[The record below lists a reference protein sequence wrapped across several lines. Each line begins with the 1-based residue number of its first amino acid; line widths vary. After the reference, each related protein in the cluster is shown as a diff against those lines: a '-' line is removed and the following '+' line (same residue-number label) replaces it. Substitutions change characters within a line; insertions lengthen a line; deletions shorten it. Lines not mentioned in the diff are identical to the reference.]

1 MSHISFTYIVAVI
14 TAKLT
19 YRYAASAWWGFTSAV
34 HRQPT
39 EAVVRRAKRT
49 GLRANDVPTLMELV
63 GRADELFEKFSAIR
77 MMFYVTLCLM
87 KQYSLIDSVG
97 GAIMENL

>member
-1 MSHISFTYIVAVI
+1 
-14 TAKLT
+14 
-19 YRYAASAWWGFTSAV
+19 
-34 HRQPT
+34 
-39 EAVVRRAKRT
+39 
-49 GLRANDVPTLMELV
+49 MELV